1 MKKVKEP
8 DKKRNEDDLNQY
20 LQNQKQRIESLK
32 KVLKKLKSKP
42 TRK

>member
-1 MKKVKEP
+1 MAKNLKS
-8 DKKRNEDDLNQY
+8 DKNEDGENLNQY